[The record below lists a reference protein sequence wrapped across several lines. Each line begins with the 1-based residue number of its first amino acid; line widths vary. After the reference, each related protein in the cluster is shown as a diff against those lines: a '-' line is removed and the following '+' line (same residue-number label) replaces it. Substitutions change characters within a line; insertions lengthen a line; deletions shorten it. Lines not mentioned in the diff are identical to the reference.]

1 MEDAKRYR
9 EKTSEY
15 VKKLKTKVSDKG
27 FWRSILNRIN
37 PEPEK
42 GSDTVADYMTRVLLF
57 LFPLFIYEKTA
68 FLSISMKDMLFG
80 ILILTMSIWCIVNL
94 MLKDGLRK
102 ISVGKRMLS
111 VFGIFVLVLLLFA
124 VQMSK
129 VNNELGHTYLYI
141 GMFLLPFGVSFIRQ
155 GRIYYMQIFLA
166 AWSLVYI
173 SILRYV
179 ITGTATIL
187 GVETLLK
194 SPAKFIP
201 SVLLCCAISSF
212 LYIIEK
218 RRNRQNIYLAFA
230 AISMIV
236 LFMYGDMA
244 AFMILFLYLM
254 CLQFLRKPTASFIK
268 RNLILIFA
276 FAFCASNTPLIS
288 YFGIKGYTKE
298 FDLEYSIYI
307 DIIIAVAGLFIT
319 SYWEKIPK
327 DHDEDH
333 IVMTRFSKWFKRSL
347 LIIGVLLIVSFI
359 FGSRGNNLSGTIGGK
374 AIAGF
379 STSLWNAVNSTN
391 GEIWHVLAVY
401 GVIGVAILLFLGVVI
416 LGTLYR
422 QWENPDISEVS
433 RGYIMISV
441 MFLAQSMFYP
451 FSSAST
457 PAYLIFLGFALT
469 AARKLEEDKVV
480 ETVMDLDAVLQPEA
494 AVEAENGAE
503 KELQIIWVPQ
513 RVKEALR
520 AEKIRQEDDEKEV
533 PENGIP
539 FAKRFAPQ
547 TCAIMLTIFGTS
559 LLFMVVFALYRVFVP
574 VGSAGSQDSLVQV
587 AIEHRQEQLEALAAA
602 EAETESSSME
612 EGLVDLVELEVAAD
626 TEKED
631 ALALVPAKDNK
642 DKPLGDSETED
653 ESEAE
658 AGQEDG
664 EESIE
669 AVDGEEDEDAEPAEG
684 EEDTEEAEESEEP
697 EAGVSHGDYRIYD
710 PNASYRR
717 VNETVSG
724 RTGIVNLRDIP
735 RVDEGSVIVH
745 GETAVRTGI
754 GANGWS
760 RVEYGGRTLY
770 AVTNYLTVVPAADEE
785 ADAEAQAQAEAEAAA
800 QATAEQAAAEQA
812 AAEQAAQEAAAAQ
825 EAKKKEAAKPK
836 TPTSYS
842 VQWTNDN
849 KTMSIWSAGVLQG
862 SMTVTDGDG
871 NAQKITSYG
880 DYYQGSGKDQ
890 KRYLNLYVPQGESQL
905 TINVDGDFVD
915 AVKGMGYSG
924 IYFNKAIHNW

>member
-9 EKTSEY
+9 EKNSEY
-15 VKKLKTKVSDKG
+15 VKKFKAKVSDKG
-27 FWRSILNRIN
+27 FWKSILNRIN

-111 VFGIFVLVLLLFA
+111 VFGIFVLILLLFA

-129 VNNELGHTYLYI
+129 VDRELGHTYLYI

-155 GRIYYMQIFLA
+155 ERIYYMQIFLA

-218 RRNRQNIYLAFA
+218 RKNRQNIYLAFA
-230 AISMIV
+230 AISMVV

-254 CLQFLRKPTASFIK
+254 CLQFLRKPTVSFIK

-333 IVMTRFSKWFKRSL
+333 TVMTRFSKWFKRSL

-422 QWENPDISEVS
+422 QWKNPDISEVS
-433 RGYIMISV
+433 RGYIMIAV
-441 MFLAQSMFYP
+441 MFLAQSMFFP

-457 PAYLIFLGFALT
+457 PAYLIFLGLALT
-469 AARKLEEDKVV
+469 AARKLQEDKVV
-480 ETVMDLDAVLQPEA
+480 ETEIDLDAVLQTETA
-494 AVEAENGAE
+494 EEEAEAE
-503 KELQIIWVPQ
+503 KEIQVIWVPQ
-513 RVKEALR
+513 RVKETLR
-520 AEKIRQEDDEKEV
+520 AEQTRQEDDEKEV
-533 PENGIP
+533 PEKGIR
-539 FAKRFAPQ
+539 FAKDLAPQ
-547 TCAIMLTIFGTS
+547 ACAIMLTIFGTS

-574 VGSAGSQDSLVQV
+574 IGSAGSQDSLVQV

-602 EAETESSSME
+602 EAETESSNIE
-612 EGLVDLVELEVAAD
+612 ESLGDLTELDVAAD

-631 ALALVPAKDNK
+631 VLALVPAKDNK
-642 DKPLGDSETED
+642 DKSLGDSEAED
-653 ESEAE
+653 ESKAE
-658 AGQEDG
+658 AGQGDEADDAEAEDG
-664 EESIE
+664 EET
-669 AVDGEEDEDAEPAEG
+669 EESEPAEG
-684 EEDTEEAEESEEP
+684 EEDTEEEEAEEP

-710 PNASYRR
+710 PNAFYRR

-745 GETAVRTGI
+745 ALEQGETAVRTGI

-760 RVEYGGRTLY
+760 RVEYGGKTLY

-800 QATAEQAAAEQA
+800 QAAAEQA
-812 AAEQAAQEAAAAQ
+812 AAEQAAQEADAAE
-825 EAKKKEAAKPK
+825 EAKKKDEAKPK

-905 TINVDGDFVD
+905 TINVDGDFVG